1 MVNLLLIY
9 LINGNKSI
17 YLSRNDKKTLILVDL
32 LANLIFRFG

>member
-17 YLSRNDKKTLILVDL
+17 YLSQNDKKTLIWVDL
-32 LANLIFRFG
+32 LANLIF